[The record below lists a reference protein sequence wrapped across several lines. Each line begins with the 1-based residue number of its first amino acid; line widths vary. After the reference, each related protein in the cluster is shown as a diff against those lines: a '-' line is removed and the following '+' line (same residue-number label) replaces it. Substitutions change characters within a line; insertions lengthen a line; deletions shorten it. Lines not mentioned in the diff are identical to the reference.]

1 MNSGCGTNDGI
12 FRVRFDDGE
21 EVCFITPGGEVS
33 GLTYGDRKFN
43 MVGKGNCLWNLAFY
57 WIEKKNIFVELAYN
71 PSKKGFFSMG
81 KQENPSDYFEGCV
94 VEVKPEFIKKFLK
107 DKKKKGP
114 SDLEILKKLG
124 FFSGLWHKYV
134 KFD

>member
-1 MNSGCGTNDGI
+1 
-12 FRVRFDDGE
+12 
-21 EVCFITPGGEVS
+21 
-33 GLTYGDRKFN
+33 
-43 MVGKGNCLWNLAFY
+43 
-57 WIEKKNIFVELAYN
+57 
-71 PSKKGFFSMG
+71 MG

-114 SDLEILKKLG
+114 SDLDILKKLG
-124 FFSGLWHKYV
+124 IISGVWHKYV